1 MKQESMLQVP
11 SALVPPGKKKK
22 SSMCVCLKSD
32 GRYKTMNINSWKII
46 FDSKQTC
53 QYLETGDGKRL
64 FYIYIYSSLQH
75 LSEVVKCFP
84 YAKDF
89 NFLFS
94 ATLKGVWKLL
104 VICYSF
110 F

>member
-46 FDSKQTC
+46 FDSKQTWLSIFRDWGWKKTFL
-53 QYLETGDGKRL
+53 YL
-64 FYIYIYSSLQH
+64 YI
-75 LSEVVKCFP
+75 
-84 YAKDF
+84 
-89 NFLFS
+89 
-94 ATLKGVWKLL
+94 LKPTAS
-104 VICYSF
+104 I
-110 F
+110 